1 MVVRRRTTRRSPAA
15 KRSARN
21 RQLVRNYGITI
32 DQYDEM
38 RAAQGGLCVIC
49 RKGKTITLAVDHDHE
64 IQKQLGLVVI
74 RGLLCKRCNRHFV
87 GTVEWSDQAVR
98 RGIAYLR
105 KLLALREQHGVQSVN
120 IEDEEDTLV

>member
-1 MVVRRRTTRRSPAA
+1 MVVRKTRRSPAA
-15 KRSARN
+15 KRAARN
-21 RQLVRNYGITI
+21 RQLIKNYGITLEE
-32 DQYDEM
+32 YEAM

-87 GTVEWSDQAVR
+87 GTVEWDDETVR

-105 KLLALREQHGVQSVN
+105 KILALRQAHGVSSVN
-120 IEDEEDTLV
+120 IEDEEDSVE